1 MGILARKD
9 IELIA
14 VDLDGTLLTS
24 EKQITLRTARA
35 INACT
40 QRGIRVILASA
51 RPPRSVL
58 DIHKQLGLT
67 TCIINYNGAL
77 VYSPLTKQVIL
88 HRPIR
93 ADLAGQIVEFAR
105 EQSPKVLVSAE
116 VLDHWFTDRTD
127 PLFTTET
134 AKQFKPDKVAPISEW
149 LNCDVT
155 KILLQGPRG
164 MCKPLIAQLR
174 RKFAHRITCLQ
185 TENELI
191 QIMARG
197 ASKSSA
203 LKAVCRHYYV
213 DLQHVMAIGD
223 APNDL
228 GMLKLVSLAV
238 AMAQAPKALRDAAS
252 FVTNNNDQNGVAQA
266 IEWLILNQR
275 A

>member
-1 MGILARKD
+1 MGLSARKD

-24 EKQITLRTARA
+24 EKQITPRTARA
-35 INACT
+35 VDACT
-40 QRGIRVILASA
+40 KRGIHVILATA

-58 DIHKQLGLT
+58 AIHKQLGLT

-77 VYSPLTKQVIL
+77 VYNPPTKQAIL

-105 EQSPKVLVSAE
+105 QESPTVLVSAE
-116 VLDHWFTDRTD
+116 VLDHWFTDRID

-134 AKQFKPDKVAPISEW
+134 ARQFKPDKVAPIGEW

-164 MCKPLIAQLR
+164 MCEPLIAKLR
-174 RKFAHRITCLQ
+174 RQFAHRITCLQ
-185 TENELI
+185 TENDLI

-203 LKAVCRHYYV
+203 LKAVCGHYYV

-223 APNDL
+223 AHNDL
-228 GMLKLVSLAV
+228 GMLKLASLAV
-238 AMAQAPKALRDAAS
+238 AMAQAPKALRDVAS
-252 FVTNNNDQNGVAQA
+252 FVTNDNDQNGVAQA
-266 IEWLILNQR
+266 IEWFILDQH